1 MKIYTN
7 SVDAIIDLHNK
18 GFVNDF
24 QLYGND
30 LLWSQEG
37 IFIRA
42 GEFTILEYH
51 RIKSARPVTGEEV
64 VFGILAPNHNVKGI
78 LLNHYKTYS
87 AATPPVLVKK
97 INEMTVRSSVGYKLS

>member
-51 RIKSARPVTGEEV
+51 RIKSARPVVGEEV
-64 VFGILAPNHNVKGI
+64 VFGIIATNHNIKGI

-87 AATPPVLVKK
+87 ATTPPVLIKK
-97 INEMTVRSSVGYKLS
+97 INEMNVRNSAACKLS